1 MGALQ
6 RRRDGQIFYLRYQ
19 LVIGRSQSSDLP
31 LQVTSVSTQ
40 QAVIRWA
47 NARWVVSDLGSRNGT
62 YVNGRRIAP
71 GTVNAQLLERGDE
84 LAFAE
89 RDEIWTL
96 IDDAAPQPL
105 LAPEDGTAP
114 LAPFP
119 LSEGV
124 LSVLPNEEAAL
135 GYVYF
140 ERGSWRFEDASG
152 GMRDLADGQTI
163 VIGSH
168 RYMLHLPGVASETP
182 PAANPILE
190 RLLSRAE
197 LEISVSTDEESAAVT
212 AIVAGER
219 FKLQART
226 HLYLLAYLARQRLRD
241 RTVADG
247 GWVAVEEACRQLDLS
262 PELLAVTVFRCRKEF
277 EQLAFVEATRIV
289 DRTRRGLLR
298 IGVAPERL
306 TMKPA

>member
-19 LVIGRSQSSDLP
+19 LVIGRSSSSDLALP
-31 LQVTSVSTQ
+31 VSSVSTQ
-40 QAVIRWA
+40 QAVIRWD
-47 NARWVVSDLGSRNGT
+47 NAGWVVSDLSSRNGT
-62 YVNGRRIAP
+62 YVNGRRLAP
-71 GTVNAQLLERGDE
+71 GTVNSQLLERGDE

-114 LAPFP
+114 FP
-119 LSEGV
+119 LNEGV
-124 LSVLPNEEAAL
+124 LSVLPSEEAAL

-140 ERGSWRFEDASG
+140 ERGSWRFEDGSG
-152 GMRDLADGQTI
+152 GMHDLADGQTI
-163 VIGSH
+163 LIGNS
-168 RYMLHLPGVASETP
+168 RYRLHLPGVASETP
-182 PAANPILE
+182 AAANPILE
-190 RLLSRAE
+190 RLLSSAE
-197 LEISVSTDEESAAVT
+197 LEISVSADEESAAIT

-219 FKLQART
+219 FDLQART
-226 HLYLLAYLARQRLRD
+226 HLYLLAYLARQRLRAP
-241 RTVADG
+241 TIADG

-277 EQLAFVEATRIV
+277 EHLAFVEATRIV
-289 DRTRRGLLR
+289 DRARRGLLR
-298 IGVAPERL
+298 IGVTPERL
-306 TMKPA
+306 RVKST